1 MTTTYDCADIAAQT
15 PRLQVNS
22 RFVDDVDPGPGF
34 PFESGLPTTVE
45 QTLALLPASGFSC
58 WVRDTS
64 GLIGFG
70 RTMRIRARGA
80 DRFTELS
87 AAWNRITEAA
97 VVEDEVD
104 MLGSGLMCFATVAFS
119 GESAVDSIIH
129 VPEFVLGRRGGRV
142 WMTSIA
148 EVGANPVPPLLHAE
162 PLRPVTSARASA
174 GDLDKDRWADL
185 VASVSAMLTPV
196 ENSAE
201 VDAFS
206 TDPTLRKV
214 VLARDELVT
223 TDDDIDVRPV
233 LGALNRSYPSCW
245 TFDVA
250 GLIGST
256 PELLIGVE
264 NSRVVSRVLAGT
276 YRVEKDPSAEMGAA
290 RTLLSAHKDS
300 TEHAFAIASL
310 QRSLG
315 QVAEDVSV
323 DERPHLLPLA
333 NVIHSAS
340 DATARV
346 PEVASGGAGQLNALD
361 IAAAVH
367 PTAAVGGYPQSSA
380 VEHVDKLEPLDRGR
394 YSGPVGWMDGRGNGQ
409 FGIALR
415 CGQLE
420 DRNRI
425 RLYAGAGIMPD
436 SDPAT
441 EVAETEAKF
450 APMRKALGLL

>member
-1 MTTTYDCADIAAQT
+1 MTKTFGTSDILAAP
-15 PRLQVNS
+15 PRLHVRS

-34 PFESGLPTTVE
+34 PFEAGLPTTVE
-45 QTLALLPASGFSC
+45 QTLELLPRSGFSC

-70 RTMRIRARGA
+70 RVLRIRARGPE
-80 DRFTELS
+80 RFTELS
-87 AAWNRITEAA
+87 AAWSALTEAA
-97 VVEDEVD
+97 EVEDEVD
-104 MLGSGLMCFATVAFS
+104 LLGSGLMCFATVAYS

-129 VPEFVLGRRGGRV
+129 IPEFILGRRGGRV
-142 WMTSIA
+142 WLTSITTDDK
-148 EVGANPVPPLLHAE
+148 PPLPPTLHAE
-162 PLRPVTSARASA
+162 PLRRVESARAEA
-174 GDLDKDRWADL
+174 GELDPTTWAQL
-185 VASVSAMLTPV
+185 VERVSSMLTPIDTT
-196 ENSAE
+196 AE

-206 TDPTLRKV
+206 EDPTLRKI
-214 VLARDELVT
+214 VLARDEVVT
-223 TDDDIDVRPV
+223 TDDDIDVRSV

-264 NSRVVSRVLAGT
+264 NDRVTSRVLAGT
-276 YRVEKDPSAEMGAA
+276 YRVEKDPMAEMPAA
-290 RTLLSAHKDS
+290 RKLLSAHKDS

-315 QVAEDVSV
+315 SVAEEVTV

-340 DATARV
+340 DAQAQV
-346 PEVASGGAGQLNALD
+346 PADSKLNALD

-367 PTAAVGGYPQSSA
+367 PTAAVGGYPQASA
-380 VEHVDKLEPLDRGR
+380 VAHVDDLEPLDRGR

-425 RLYAGAGIMPD
+425 RLFAGAGIMPD

-441 EVAETEAKF
+441 EVAETNAKF
-450 APMRKALGLL
+450 APMRRALGLE

>member
-1 MTTTYDCADIAAQT
+1 MTTTFGTSDILSAP
-15 PRLQVNS
+15 PRLHVRS

-45 QTLALLPASGFSC
+45 QTLELLPTDGFSC

-70 RTMRIRARGA
+70 RTLRIRARGPE
-80 DRFTELS
+80 RFTELS
-87 AAWNRITEAA
+87 DAWKAITEVAE
-97 VVEDEVD
+97 VEDEVD
-104 MLGSGLMCFATVAFS
+104 LLGSGLVCFATVAYS

-142 WMTSIA
+142 WLSSISTA
-148 EVGANPVPPLLHAE
+148 EVPPLPPILHAE
-162 PLRPVTSARASA
+162 PLQRVHSARAEA
-174 GDLDKDRWADL
+174 GELDPDKWSRL
-185 VASVSAMLTPV
+185 VEQVSAMLTPID
-196 ENSAE
+196 NSAE

-206 TDPTLRKV
+206 DDPTLRKI
-214 VLARDELVT
+214 VLARDEVVT
-223 TDDDIDVRPV
+223 TDEDIDVRAV

-245 TFDVA
+245 TFDIA

-264 NSRVVSRVLAGT
+264 DNKVTSRVLAGT
-276 YRVEKDPSAEMGAA
+276 YRVEKNPMEEMPAA
-290 RTLLSAHKDS
+290 RKLLSAHKDS

-315 QVAEDVSV
+315 SVAEDVTV

-340 DATARV
+340 DAQATLA
-346 PEVASGGAGQLNALD
+346 ADSGLNALD
-361 IAAAVH
+361 VAAAVH
-367 PTAAVGGYPQSSA
+367 PTAAVGGYPQASA
-380 VEHVDKLEPLDRGR
+380 VAHVDELEPLDRGR

-436 SDPAT
+436 SDPVT
-441 EVAETEAKF
+441 EVAETNAKL
-450 APMRKALGLL
+450 APMRRALGLDRD

>member
-1 MTTTYDCADIAAQT
+1 MTTTYGTSDILAAP
-15 PRLQVNS
+15 PRLNVAS

-45 QTLALLPASGFSC
+45 QTLELLPTTAFSC

-70 RTMRIRARGA
+70 RTMRISARGPE
-80 DRFTELS
+80 RFTELS
-87 AAWNRITEAA
+87 RAWSAIAEAA
-97 VVEDEVD
+97 SVEDEVD
-104 MLGSGLMCFATVAFS
+104 LLGSGLMCFATVAYS
-119 GESAVDSIIH
+119 GESSVDSILHI
-129 VPEFVLGRRGGRV
+129 PEFVLGRRGGRV
-142 WMTSIA
+142 WLTSITTSD
-148 EVGANPVPPLLHAE
+148 EHPVPPVLHPE
-162 PLRPVTSARASA
+162 PLRRIESATSEP
-174 GDLDKDRWADL
+174 GELDPSRWARL
-185 VASVSAMLTPV
+185 VEQVSAMLTPIDTT
-196 ENSAE
+196 AE
-201 VDAFS
+201 VDAF
-206 TDPTLRKV
+206 TDDPTLRKI
-214 VLARDELVT
+214 VLARDEVVT
-223 TDDDIDVRPV
+223 TENDIDVRAV

-264 NSRVVSRVLAGT
+264 NGRVTSRVLAGT
-276 YRVEKDPSAEMGAA
+276 YRVEKNPMEEMPQA
-290 RTLLSAHKDS
+290 RKLLSAHKDS

-315 QVAEDVSV
+315 SVAEDVTV

-340 DATARV
+340 DAQATLA
-346 PEVASGGAGQLNALD
+346 AGSDLNALD

-367 PTAAVGGYPQSSA
+367 PTAAVGGYPQASA
-380 VEHVDKLEPLDRGR
+380 VAHVDELEPLDRGR

-441 EVAETEAKF
+441 EVAETNAKF
-450 APMRKALGLL
+450 APMRRALGLD

>member
-1 MTTTYDCADIAAQT
+1 MTTTYGTSDILAA
-15 PRLQVNS
+15 PPHLNVAS

-45 QTLALLPASGFSC
+45 QTLELLPTTAFSC

-70 RTMRIRARGA
+70 RTLRISARGPE
-80 DRFTELS
+80 RFAELS
-87 AAWNRITEAA
+87 EAWSAIAEAA
-97 VVEDEVD
+97 SVEDEVD
-104 MLGSGLMCFATVAFS
+104 LLGSGLMCFATVAYS
-119 GESAVDSIIH
+119 GESSVDSILHI
-129 VPEFVLGRRGGRV
+129 PEFVLGRRGGRV
-142 WMTSIA
+142 WLTSITA
-148 EVGANPVPPLLHAE
+148 ADEHPLPPVLHPE
-162 PLRPVTSARASA
+162 PLRRIGSATSEP
-174 GDLDKDRWADL
+174 GELDPTRWARL
-185 VASVSAMLTPV
+185 VEQVSAMLTPIDT
-196 ENSAE
+196 SAE
-201 VDAFS
+201 VDAF
-206 TDPTLRKV
+206 TDDPTLRKI
-214 VLARDELVT
+214 VLARDEVVT
-223 TDDDIDVRPV
+223 TVDDIDVRAV

-245 TFDVA
+245 TFDIA

-264 NSRVVSRVLAGT
+264 NGRVTSRVLAGT
-276 YRVEKDPSAEMGAA
+276 YRVENNPMDEMSEA
-290 RTLLSAHKDS
+290 RKLLSAHKDS

-315 QVAEDVSV
+315 SVAEDVTV

-340 DATARV
+340 DAQATLA
-346 PEVASGGAGQLNALD
+346 ADSDLNALD

-367 PTAAVGGYPQSSA
+367 PTAAVGGYPQASA
-380 VEHVDKLEPLDRGR
+380 VAHVDELEPLDRGR

-436 SDPAT
+436 SDPAA
-441 EVAETEAKF
+441 EVAETDAKL
-450 APMRKALGLL
+450 APMRRALGLD

>member
-1 MTTTYDCADIAAQT
+1 MTTTFSTSDISAAP
-15 PRLQVNS
+15 PRLHVRS
-22 RFVDDVDPGPGF
+22 RFVDDVEPGPGF

-45 QTLALLPASGFSC
+45 QTLELLPTSAFSC

-70 RTMRIRARGA
+70 RTLRIRARGRH
-80 DRFTELS
+80 RFTELS
-87 AAWNRITEAA
+87 DAWKTITTAATI
-97 VVEDEVD
+97 EDEVD
-104 MLGSGLMCFATVAFS
+104 LLGSGLMCFATVAYS
-119 GESAVDSIIH
+119 GESEVDSLIH

-142 WMTSIA
+142 WMTSIIA
-148 EVGANPVPPLLHAE
+148 EGAATPTPPVLKSE
-162 PLRPVTSARASA
+162 PLRRVTSAKSSP
-174 GDLDKDRWADL
+174 GDLDSAAWADL
-185 VASVSAMLTPV
+185 VAKVSHMLTPV
-196 ENSAE
+196 EDSAE
-201 VDAFS
+201 VDAF
-206 TDPTLRKV
+206 TDDSTLRKI

-223 TDDDIDVRPV
+223 TDDDIDVRSV

-264 NSRVVSRVLAGT
+264 NNRVSSRVLAGT
-276 YRVEKDPSAEMGAA
+276 YRVETDPSAELPAA
-290 RTLLSAHKDS
+290 RKLLSAHKDS

-310 QRSLG
+310 QRSLSS
-315 QVAEDVSV
+315 VADDVSV

-340 DATARV
+340 DAAAHL
-346 PEVASGGAGQLNALD
+346 PADSCLNALD

-367 PTAAVGGYPQSSA
+367 PTAAVGGYPQASA
-380 VEHVDKLEPLDRGR
+380 VAHVDELEPLDRGR

-425 RLYAGAGIMPD
+425 RLFAGAGIMPD
-436 SDPAT
+436 SDPLA

-450 APMRKALGLL
+450 APMRRALGLE

>member
-1 MTTTYDCADIAAQT
+1 MTTTYGTSDILAA
-15 PRLQVNS
+15 PPHLNVAS

-45 QTLALLPASGFSC
+45 QTLELLPTTAFSC

-70 RTMRIRARGA
+70 RTLRISARGPE
-80 DRFTELS
+80 RFAELS
-87 AAWNRITEAA
+87 EAWSAIAEAA
-97 VVEDEVD
+97 SVEDEVD
-104 MLGSGLMCFATVAFS
+104 LLGSGLMCFATVAYS
-119 GESAVDSIIH
+119 GESSVDSILHI
-129 VPEFVLGRRGGRV
+129 PEFVLGRRGGRV
-142 WMTSIA
+142 WLTSITAAA
-148 EVGANPVPPLLHAE
+148 EHPLPPVLHPE
-162 PLRPVTSARASA
+162 PLRRIGSATSEP
-174 GDLDKDRWADL
+174 GELDPTRWARL
-185 VASVSAMLTPV
+185 VEQVSAMLTPIDT
-196 ENSAE
+196 SAE
-201 VDAFS
+201 VDAF
-206 TDPTLRKV
+206 TDDPTLRKI
-214 VLARDELVT
+214 VLARDEVVT
-223 TDDDIDVRPV
+223 TVDDIDVRAV

-245 TFDVA
+245 TFDIA

-264 NSRVVSRVLAGT
+264 NGRVTSRVLAGT
-276 YRVEKDPSAEMGAA
+276 YRVEKNPMDEMSEA
-290 RTLLSAHKDS
+290 RKLLSAHKDS

-310 QRSLG
+310 QRSVG
-315 QVAEDVSV
+315 SVAEDVTV

-340 DATARV
+340 DAQATLA
-346 PEVASGGAGQLNALD
+346 ADSDLNALD

-367 PTAAVGGYPQSSA
+367 PTAAVGGYPQASA
-380 VEHVDKLEPLDRGR
+380 VAHVDELEPLDRGR

-436 SDPAT
+436 SDPAA
-441 EVAETEAKF
+441 EVAETDAKL
-450 APMRKALGLL
+450 APIRRALGLD

>member
-1 MTTTYDCADIAAQT
+1 MTTTFTASAITSAPQ
-15 PRLQVNS
+15 RLHVRS

-45 QTLALLPASGFSC
+45 QTLELLPTSAFSC

-70 RTMRIRARGA
+70 RTLRIRARGPE
-80 DRFTELS
+80 RFAELS
-87 AAWNRITEAA
+87 AAWKALTAA
-97 VVEDEVD
+97 ASVEDEVEL
-104 MLGSGLMCFATVAFS
+104 LGSGLMCFATVAYS
-119 GESAVDSIIH
+119 GESEVDSIIH

-142 WMTSIA
+142 WLTSIA
-148 EVGANPVPPLLHAE
+148 AEGTVPTPPVLHAE
-162 PLRPVTSARASA
+162 PLRRVTSARSSD
-174 GDLDKDRWADL
+174 GDLPAADWAEL
-185 VASVSAMLTPV
+185 VARVSDMLTPV
-196 ENSAE
+196 ADSAE
-201 VDAFS
+201 VDAFAE
-206 TDPTLRKV
+206 DPTLRKI
-214 VLARDELVT
+214 VLARDEVVT
-223 TDDDIDVRPV
+223 TEDDIDVRSV

-256 PELLIGVE
+256 PELLIGVDDR
-264 NSRVVSRVLAGT
+264 RVSSRVLAGT
-276 YRVEKDPSAEMGAA
+276 YRVESDPSAEMPAA
-290 RTLLSAHKDS
+290 RKLLSAHKDS

-315 QVAEDVSV
+315 SVAEDVSV

-340 DATARV
+340 DAQA
-346 PEVASGGAGQLNALD
+346 QLPQGSELTALD
-361 IAAAVH
+361 VAAAVH
-367 PTAAVGGYPQSSA
+367 PTAAVGGYPQASA
-380 VEHVDKLEPLDRGR
+380 VVHVDELEPLDRGR

-420 DRNRI
+420 ERNRI
-425 RLYAGAGIMPD
+425 RLFAGAGIMPD
-436 SDPAT
+436 SDPDA

-450 APMRKALGLL
+450 APMRRALGLG

>member
-1 MTTTYDCADIAAQT
+1 MTLTFGTSDILSAP
-15 PRLQVNS
+15 PRLRVRT

-45 QTLALLPASGFSC
+45 QTLELLPTDGFSC

-70 RTMRIRARGA
+70 RTLRIRARGRQ
-80 DRFTELS
+80 RFTELS
-87 AAWNRITEAA
+87 DAWKAITEAA
-97 VVEDEVD
+97 QIENEVD
-104 MLGSGLMCFATVAFS
+104 LLGSGLMCFATVAYS
-119 GESAVDSIIH
+119 GESEVDSIIH

-142 WMTSIA
+142 WLTSISTA
-148 EVGANPVPPLLHAE
+148 EVPPLPPVLQAE
-162 PLRPVTSARASA
+162 PLQRVQSARAEA
-174 GDLDKDRWADL
+174 GHLGPEKWARL
-185 VASVSAMLTPV
+185 VEQVAGMLTPIDT
-196 ENSAE
+196 SAE
-201 VDAFS
+201 VDAFAE
-206 TDPTLRKV
+206 DPTLRKI
-214 VLARDELVT
+214 VLARDEVVT
-223 TDDDIDVRPV
+223 TDDDIDVRAV

-245 TFDVA
+245 TFDIA

-264 NSRVVSRVLAGT
+264 NGRVTSRVLAGT
-276 YRVEKDPSAEMGAA
+276 YRVEKDPMEEMPAA
-290 RTLLSAHKDS
+290 RRLLSAHKDS

-315 QVAEDVSV
+315 SVAEDVTV

-340 DATARV
+340 DAQANLS
-346 PEVASGGAGQLNALD
+346 PESGLTALD
-361 IAAAVH
+361 VAAAVH
-367 PTAAVGGYPQSSA
+367 PTAAVGGYPQASA
-380 VEHVDKLEPLDRGR
+380 VAHVDELEPLDRGR

-436 SDPAT
+436 SDPDT
-441 EVAETEAKF
+441 EVAETDAKLK
-450 APMRKALGLL
+450 PMRRALGLD